1 MKKLEI
7 HYCSVSNRRVIPMHS
22 LTGVEAFL
30 ATVVNNMSSIFTQ
43 IVSVQSMRP
52 NDVKTQ
58 AQLIEARLKQE
69 ISEVQVFDTA

>member
-1 MKKLEI
+1 
-7 HYCSVSNRRVIPMHS
+7 MHS
-22 LTGVEAFL
+22 LTL

-43 IVSVQSMRP
+43 IVSLQSMRP

>member
-7 HYCSVSNRRVIPMHS
+7 HYWSVSNRRVIPMHS
-22 LTGVEAFL
+22 LTL

-43 IVSVQSMRP
+43 IVSLQSMRP